1 MKKTLHIL
9 SYGIATMGLAFAA
22 IFQIGVFDNYLL
34 DNGVK
39 IVNNELNYD
48 SWQYWTYKH
57 KIIISVII
65 ILFSL
70 GQYFIVK
77 KKTDCKSDSDYDPD
91 LDYDKD
97 SDN

>member
-1 MKKTLHIL
+1 MKKVLYIL
-9 SYGIATMGLAFAA
+9 SYGIATIGLAFAA

-39 IVNNELNYD
+39 LVNNELNYD

-57 KIIISVII
+57 KIIISIVI

-70 GQYFIVK
+70 GQYFVIK
-77 KKTDCKSDSDYDPD
+77 KKTNHNSEIDDG
-91 LDYDKD
+91 KD

>member
-1 MKKTLHIL
+1 MKKALRIL
-9 SYGIATMGLAFAA
+9 SYGVATVGLAFAA
-22 IFQIGVFDNYLL
+22 IFQIGIFDNYLL

-57 KIIISVII
+57 KIIISIII
-65 ILFSL
+65 ILLSL
-70 GQYFIVK
+70 GQYFIIK
-77 KKTDCKSDSDYDPD
+77 KKTDYTSDIDD
-91 LDYDKD
+91 DKD

>member
-1 MKKTLHIL
+1 MKKALRIL
-9 SYGIATMGLAFAA
+9 SYGVATVGLAFAA
-22 IFQIGVFDNYLL
+22 IFQIGIFDNYLL

-57 KIIISVII
+57 KIIISIII
-65 ILFSL
+65 ILLSL
-70 GQYFIVK
+70 GQYFIIK
-77 KKTDCKSDSDYDPD
+77 KKTDYTSDTDDD
-91 LDYDKD
+91 DKD

>member
-1 MKKTLHIL
+1 MKKALRIL
-9 SYGIATMGLAFAA
+9 SYGIATIGLAFAA
-22 IFQIGVFDNYLL
+22 IFQIGIFDNYLL

-57 KIIISVII
+57 KIIISIIVI
-65 ILFSL
+65 LLSL
-70 GQYFIVK
+70 GQYLIIN
-77 KKTDCKSDSDYDPD
+77 KKTDYTSDIDDD
-91 LDYDKD
+91 DKD

>member
-1 MKKTLHIL
+1 MKKTLRIL
-9 SYGIATMGLAFAA
+9 SYGIATIGLAFAA
-22 IFQIGVFDNYLL
+22 VFQIGVFDNYLL

-57 KIIISVII
+57 KIIISIVI

-70 GQYFIVK
+70 GQYFILK
-77 KKTDCKSDSDYDPD
+77 KKTDHTRDTDD
-91 LDYDKD
+91 DKD

>member
-1 MKKTLHIL
+1 MKKALRIL
-9 SYGIATMGLAFAA
+9 SYGIATIGLAFAA
-22 IFQIGVFDNYLL
+22 IFQIGIFDNYLL

-57 KIIISVII
+57 KIIISIVII
-65 ILFSL
+65 LLSL
-70 GQYFIVK
+70 GQYFIIK
-77 KKTDCKSDSDYDPD
+77 KKTDYTSDIDND
-91 LDYDKD
+91 DKD

>member
-1 MKKTLHIL
+1 MKKALRIL
-9 SYGIATMGLAFAA
+9 SYGIATIGLAFAA
-22 IFQIGVFDNYLL
+22 IFQIGIFDNYLL

-57 KIIISVII
+57 KIIISIIVI
-65 ILFSL
+65 LLSL
-70 GQYFIVK
+70 GQYFVIK
-77 KKTDCKSDSDYDPD
+77 KKTDYTSDIDDD
-91 LDYDKD
+91 DKD

>member
-1 MKKTLHIL
+1 MKKALRIL
-9 SYGIATMGLAFAA
+9 SYGIATIGLAFAA
-22 IFQIGVFDNYLL
+22 IFQIGIFDNYLL

-57 KIIISVII
+57 KIIISIVII
-65 ILFSL
+65 LLSL
-70 GQYFIVK
+70 GQYFIIK
-77 KKTDCKSDSDYDPD
+77 KKTDYTSDIDDD
-91 LDYDKD
+91 DKD

>member
-1 MKKTLHIL
+1 MKKALRIL
-9 SYGIATMGLAFAA
+9 SYGIATVGLAFAA
-22 IFQIGVFDNYLL
+22 IFQIGIFDNYLL

-57 KIIISVII
+57 KIIISIII
-65 ILFSL
+65 ILLSL
-70 GQYFIVK
+70 GQYFIIK
-77 KKTDCKSDSDYDPD
+77 KKTDYTSDTDDD
-91 LDYDKD
+91 DKD

>member
-1 MKKTLHIL
+1 MKKVLHIL
-9 SYGIATMGLAFAA
+9 SYGIATIGLAFAA

-39 IVNNELNYD
+39 LVNNELNYD

-57 KIIISVII
+57 KIIISIVI

-70 GQYFIVK
+70 GQYFIIK
-77 KKTDCKSDSDYDPD
+77 KKTDYTSDIDIDID
-91 LDYDKD
+91 IDDDKD

>member
-1 MKKTLHIL
+1 MKKALCIL
-9 SYGIATMGLAFAA
+9 SYGIATIGLAFAA

-57 KIIISVII
+57 KIIISIVVI
-65 ILFSL
+65 LLSL
-70 GQYFIVK
+70 GQYLIIK
-77 KKTDCKSDSDYDPD
+77 KKTDYASDIDDD
-91 LDYDKD
+91 DKD

>member
-1 MKKTLHIL
+1 MKKALRII
-9 SYGIATMGLAFAA
+9 SYGIATIGLAFAA
-22 IFQIGVFDNYLL
+22 VFQIGVFDNYLL

-57 KIIISVII
+57 KIIISIVI

-70 GQYFIVK
+70 GQYFVIK
-77 KKTDCKSDSDYDPD
+77 KKTDYTSDIDD
-91 LDYDKD
+91 DKD

>member
-1 MKKTLHIL
+1 MKKALHIL
-9 SYGIATMGLAFAA
+9 SYGIATIGLAFAA

-39 IVNNELNYD
+39 LVNNELNYD

-57 KIIISVII
+57 KIIISIVI

-70 GQYFIVK
+70 GQYFIIK
-77 KKTDCKSDSDYDPD
+77 KKTNYNSDIDD
-91 LDYDKD
+91 DKD

>member
-1 MKKTLHIL
+1 MKKALCIL
-9 SYGIATMGLAFAA
+9 SYGIATIGLAFAA
-22 IFQIGVFDNYLL
+22 IFQIGIFDNYLL

-57 KIIISVII
+57 KIIISIVII
-65 ILFSL
+65 LLSL
-70 GQYFIVK
+70 GQYFIIK
-77 KKTDCKSDSDYDPD
+77 KKTDYTSDTDDD
-91 LDYDKD
+91 DKD

>member
-1 MKKTLHIL
+1 MKKVLYIL
-9 SYGIATMGLAFAA
+9 SYVIATIGLAFAA
-22 IFQIGVFDNYLL
+22 VFQIGVFDNYLL
-34 DNGVK
+34 DSGVK

-57 KIIISVII
+57 KIIISIVI

-70 GQYFIVK
+70 GQYFVIK
-77 KKTDCKSDSDYDPD
+77 KKTDYTSDIDD
-91 LDYDKD
+91 DKD

>member
-1 MKKTLHIL
+1 MKKALHIL
-9 SYGIATMGLAFAA
+9 SYGIATIGLAFAA

-39 IVNNELNYD
+39 LVNNELNYD

-57 KIIISVII
+57 KIIISIVI

-70 GQYFIVK
+70 GQYFIIK
-77 KKTDCKSDSDYDPD
+77 KKTNYNSDIDDG
-91 LDYDKD
+91 KD

>member
-1 MKKTLHIL
+1 MKKALRIL
-9 SYGIATMGLAFAA
+9 SYVIATVGLAFAA
-22 IFQIGVFDNYLL
+22 IFQIGIFDNYLL

-57 KIIISVII
+57 KIIISIVII
-65 ILFSL
+65 LLSL
-70 GQYFIVK
+70 GQYFIIK
-77 KKTDCKSDSDYDPD
+77 KKTDYTSDIDIDD
-91 LDYDKD
+91 DKD